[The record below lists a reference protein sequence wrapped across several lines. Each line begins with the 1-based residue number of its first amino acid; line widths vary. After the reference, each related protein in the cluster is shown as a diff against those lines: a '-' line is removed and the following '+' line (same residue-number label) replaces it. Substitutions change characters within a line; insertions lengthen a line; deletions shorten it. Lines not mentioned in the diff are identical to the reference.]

1 MLVFFTNL
9 SLGISG
15 QIFGHISSF
24 LSNSWLPMVLDG
36 KSSQEYLV
44 NARVSQ
50 GSIRGPA
57 LFLLCINELP
67 EDVICDI
74 GDYADDTT
82 LYSKCY
88 QVSDLSVATTRIGF

>member
-24 LSNSWLPMVLDG
+24 LSDSWLPIVLDG

-50 GSIRGPA
+50 GSIRDPA

-88 QVSDLSVATTRIGF
+88 QVSDLSVATARIGF

>member
-1 MLVFFTNL
+1 
-9 SLGISG
+9 
-15 QIFGHISSF
+15 
-24 LSNSWLPMVLDG
+24 MVLDG
-36 KSSQEYLV
+36 KSSQEYLL

-74 GDYADDTT
+74 GDYGYLICLWQQLELASELESGLWETGQGQ
-82 LYSKCY
+82 K
-88 QVSDLSVATTRIGF
+88 VACQFQCWKISSSFV